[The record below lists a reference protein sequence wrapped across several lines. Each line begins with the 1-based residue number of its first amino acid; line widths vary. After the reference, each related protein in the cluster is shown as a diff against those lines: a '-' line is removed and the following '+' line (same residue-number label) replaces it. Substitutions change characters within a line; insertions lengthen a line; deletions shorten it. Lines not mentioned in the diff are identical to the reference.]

1 MTSCDHKIF
10 YWDIEFE
17 IWMFTLYMYIYSGW
31 GNMFMGHHTQY
42 KYSRI
47 EDKMSLIWCSSTT
60 LLAQRQ
66 RVFVTWCIISKQIL
80 LRQST
85 ETVMYSILYSRQDG
99 VFVQIVQ
106 KEWIYFCYHRSN
118 LPKRATRKRHQRE
131 WCTHY
136 QHSISDLSRDIP
148 YWDFFFKTFTKF
160 DGQVN
165 LLGRLVMQLSYV
177 I

>member
-1 MTSCDHKIF
+1 
-10 YWDIEFE
+10 
-17 IWMFTLYMYIYSGW
+17 
-31 GNMFMGHHTQY
+31 MGHHTQY

-106 KEWIYFCYHRSN
+106 KE
-118 LPKRATRKRHQRE
+118 
-131 WCTHY
+131 
-136 QHSISDLSRDIP
+136 
-148 YWDFFFKTFTKF
+148 
-160 DGQVN
+160 
-165 LLGRLVMQLSYV
+165 
-177 I
+177 